1 MITGT
6 TTKCH
11 LCLTSGAVVMPNWVP
26 QWLCLSL
33 FGLGV
38 FLNIRPVAEII
49 KTFIEVA
56 GGEAFATV
64 LSGLV
69 GFAGVI
75 LATLAGFRNLTKSQL
90 ETAQRE
96 RDAREHQADLKRQA
110 DLDARNHEVS
120 VLVSALEAELSALT
134 NRVEQGK
141 NVFQQQADYFQH
153 ILEKD
158 EGSEEPAILH
168 APKYSTPIFTANI
181 DKLGLL
187 GPSVAGDVVEVFAPT
202 AISDINQEGP
212 IPRNIAAQFARSLV
226 TQHRKWLLEILQ
238 VRKRLLSLQG
248 PNEDPGSLDEFR
260 RNQNGQSS
268 SPATAP

>member
-1 MITGT
+1 
-6 TTKCH
+6 
-11 LCLTSGAVVMPNWVP
+11 MPNWVP

-187 GPSVAGDVVEVFAPT
+187 GPSVAGDVVEVFCSYGNIRHQPRRSDTKKYRCSVCKKSCHPT
-202 AISDINQEGP
+202 S
-212 IPRNIAAQFARSLV
+212 
-226 TQHRKWLLEILQ
+226 Q
-238 VRKRLLSLQG
+238 VV
-248 PNEDPGSLDEFR
+248 
-260 RNQNGQSS
+260 
-268 SPATAP
+268 A